1 MRKNLFSQLGL
12 GLLIGVVFV
21 SVAAFVY
28 TRPYNYQGSL
38 IEPPIDA
45 TDFSLTDQN
54 GDTFTLSDH
63 KGSVVL
69 LFFGYTNCPDVCP
82 TTLYDFKQI
91 KSNLGD
97 QQDEVVFVFVTV
109 DPERDTPDRLKEHLS
124 NFDPSFI
131 GLTGSIEEMEPVFDG
146 FGVYRAK
153 QDTKSELSY
162 LMDHTARVYGI
173 DPQGKLHITF
183 PFGMIYEAMLDDIVH
198 LLGEG

>member
-1 MRKNLFSQLGL
+1 MSKNLFSQFGF
-12 GLLIGVVFV
+12 GLLIGVVLV
-21 SVAAFVY
+21 GVAAFVY

-45 TDFSLTDQN
+45 PDFSLTDQH
-54 GDTFTLSDH
+54 GDTFTLSDQ
-63 KGSVVL
+63 KGDLVL
-69 LFFGYTNCPDVCP
+69 LFFGYTKCPDVCP

-97 QQDEVVFVFVTV
+97 HQDEVRFVFITV
-109 DPERDTPDRLKEHLS
+109 DPERDTSDSLREHLN
-124 NFDPSFI
+124 NFDPSFV
-131 GLTGSIEEMEPVFDG
+131 GLTGSLEEMEMVYDGYGVF
-146 FGVYRAK
+146 RAK
-153 QDTKSELSY
+153 QETKSELSY

-183 PFGMIYEAMLDDIVH
+183 PFGMSYEAMLDDIVH